1 MHARIRDTTI
11 YFDVDGMGLVPDGP
25 RMRERPTA
33 FVIHGGPGS
42 DHSGF
47 KPTAVGFS
55 KNVPEYPFPIW
66 DPDTIIVQDVRNVT
80 APPNWPRPGEGHN
93 DPSATYNWI
102 KTTWP
107 TRSA

>member
-1 MHARIRDTTI
+1 LGTWPEPSQIITMLEGMVMATPAGYLYIR
-11 YFDVDGMGLVPDGP
+11 P
-25 RMRERPTA
+25 E
-33 FVIHGGPGS
+33 

-47 KPTAVGFS
+47 KPTVVGFS

-66 DPDTIIVQDVRNVT
+66 DPDRIIVQDVRNVS
-80 APPNWPRPGEGHN
+80 APPDWPKPGDGHD

-107 TRSA
+107 TRSI